1 MRSIKI
7 DARNKTVEEIELDDK
22 DTLGGMQK
30 VVGGYIE
37 VAHNDGKNTLYVDE
51 EGLYKGGQDF
61 FTYDGAH
68 QPFVGNGLWC
78 GVNHKN
84 GKTVKC
90 TLTVEE
96 VRSKVRFMDL
106 QTVRTMV

>member
-7 DARNKTVEEIELDDK
+7 DAKNKTVEVIELDDK
-22 DTLGGMQK
+22 DSLKEMQK

-37 VAHNDGKNTLYVDE
+37 VAHDDGKNTLYVDE
-51 EGLYKGGQDF
+51 EGFYKGGQDF
-61 FTYDGAH
+61 FTYEGAH
-68 QPFVGNGLWC
+68 QPFVGNGIFC
-78 GVNHKN
+78 GINHKN

-96 VRSKVRFMDL
+96 VRSKVRFISF